1 MESVLGPLLFNIFLR
16 EVFLSWKIDI
26 VSHAYDNKYNVSAN
40 IIDQLIDS
48 REQAANTLFK
58 PFTDL
63 FKGNGESAIYFS
75 VLATL
80 FVLKLEVLRLKKWL
94 EDTISIFCI
103 YTKMQVLKKWTCKSS
118 TICYEW
124 FFQVAI
130 KLLSSHMDLS
140 QPRKW

>member
-80 FVLKLEVLRLKKWL
+80 FVLKLEVLRLKK
-94 EDTISIFCI
+94 
-103 YTKMQVLKKWTCKSS
+103 
-118 TICYEW
+118 
-124 FFQVAI
+124 
-130 KLLSSHMDLS
+130 
-140 QPRKW
+140 